1 MDFLQQRSLVTE
13 NLTTNKILVII
24 PAYNEA
30 ANIGGVISALR
41 REVPH
46 ADIVVINDGSS
57 DATGQ
62 VAAGLGIRVVKLPYN
77 MGIGAAMQTGYMYAA
92 DKGYDIALQ
101 VDGDGQHPPNQIQK
115 VISPVIEGRADIA
128 IGSRFLGEGEY
139 VPSLARSIGIK
150 TFSRM
155 LSVITRQKV
164 TDPTSGFRAVNKD
177 VIRFYARD
185 YPEDYPEPEAIALLH
200 KAGFRIAEVPIRME
214 ARVWGKSSIT
224 YFRAF
229 YYMVKV
235 SLAVLIDLMKRV
247 ER

>member
-1 MDFLQQRSLVTE
+1 M
-13 NLTTNKILVII
+13 KILVII

-30 ANIGGVISALR
+30 ENIRGVILSVKK
-41 REVPH
+41 EVPH
-46 ADIVVINDGSS
+46 ADVIVINDGSS
-57 DATGQ
+57 DATSQ
-62 VAAGLGIRVVKLPYN
+62 VAKGLGVRVVDLLYN
-77 MGIGAAMQTGYMYAA
+77 MGIGAAMQTGYIYAA

-101 VDGDGQHPPNQIQK
+101 VDGDGQHPPDQIHK
-115 VISPVIEGRADIA
+115 VISPVIEGKADIA
-128 IGSRFLGEGEY
+128 IGSRFLGEGDY

-150 TFSRM
+150 TFSGM

-235 SLAVLIDLMKRV
+235 TLAVLIDLMKRV

>member
-1 MDFLQQRSLVTE
+1 MTD
-13 NLTTNKILVII
+13 NLTTNKVLIII
-24 PAYNEA
+24 PAYNEVE
-30 ANIGGVISALR
+30 NIRDVIFSIKK
-41 REVPH
+41 EVPY
-46 ADIVVINDGSS
+46 ADIVVINDGSA
-57 DATGQ
+57 DATSR
-62 VAAGLGIRVVKLPYN
+62 VAKGLGVLVIDLPYN

-101 VDGDGQHPPNQIQK
+101 VDGDGQHPPDQIQK
-115 VISPVIEGRADIA
+115 VISPVIEGKADIV

-155 LSVITRQKV
+155 LSLITRQRV

-185 YPEDYPEPEAIALLH
+185 YPEDYPEVEAVALLH
-200 KAGFRIAEVPIRME
+200 KAGFRIAEVPVRMQ

-224 YFRAF
+224 YLRAF

-235 SLAVLIDLMKRV
+235 SLAVLIDLMKKV